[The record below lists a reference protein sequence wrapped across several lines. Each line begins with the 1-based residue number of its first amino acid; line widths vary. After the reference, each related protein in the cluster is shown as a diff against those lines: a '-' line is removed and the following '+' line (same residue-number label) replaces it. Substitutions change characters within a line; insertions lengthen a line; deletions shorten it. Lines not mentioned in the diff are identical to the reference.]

1 MSNTKPW
8 VLIDLSF
15 LAYRAMHTVG
25 HLKFEGVQTG
35 VMFGFFNQL
44 RIICQDRQVNSNKIG
59 IFCDSRK
66 SFRKRFFKKYKEK
79 RHKDRT
85 PKEKA
90 EVNLMWKQIHILV
103 RDVLPAMG
111 VPIYRQTGLES
122 DDLLAQAAIQIRQKD
137 ERCIIVTADGDLYQ
151 CIRNAVHWF
160 DPARRTY
167 HNPQTFRAKKGIDAR
182 LWGEVKALA
191 GCHSDNVPGISGI
204 GEVTAIKY
212 LTDVLPH
219 HHASYRKI
227 ESAEGNTITVRNRNL
242 VSLPHLR
249 TKPVKLREPKYYAKA
264 FFAACRK
271 FGLLSFIKDKNR
283 WLSFFQDKSRIIQPR
298 FVED

>member
-1 MSNTKPW
+1 MTSKPW

-44 RIICQDRQVNSNKIG
+44 RIICQDRQVNSSKIG

-66 SFRKRFFKKYKEK
+66 SFRKKFFAKYKEK

-90 EVNLMWKQIHILV
+90 EVNLMWKQIRILV

-122 DDLLAQAAIQIRQKD
+122 DDLLAQAARQLRED
-137 ERCIIVTADGDLYQ
+137 NQQVVIVTADGDLYQ
-151 CIRNAVHWF
+151 CIRNRVHWF
-160 DPARRTY
+160 DPARHVY
-167 HNPQTFRAKKGIDAR
+167 HNPQTFRAKKGIDAK
-182 LWGEVKALA
+182 LWGEIKALA
-191 GCHSDNVPGISGI
+191 GCHSDNVPGIPGI
-204 GEVTAIKY
+204 GEATAIKY

-219 HHASYRKI
+219 HHASYKKIASEDGYAIRK
-227 ESAEGNTITVRNRNL
+227 RNRKL
-242 VSLPHLR
+242 VWLPHEK
-249 TKPVKLREPKYYAKA
+249 TKPVKLREPKYNAKA
-264 FFAACRK
+264 FFAACKK

-283 WLSFFQDKSRIIQPR
+283 WLSFFKDKSRIIEPR
-298 FVED
+298 MAKD